1 LARPSDRQRRPAP
14 RWLRAPAFAA
24 ALLVLLHASLAPT
37 EPVDTLLGQAGARTI
52 SASDIALARALGVFG
67 FAPSAA
73 PIERAD
79 VDRYVDVLLMLDEAG
94 RLGIDVEPAALDAAW
109 VAVGIRAGGEA
120 ALERWLEQ
128 NAIDRDWA
136 RRRVEED
143 IVKTTFLDAR
153 FAAFVFPDDDAIT
166 RELGPGEHDETAREK
181 ARQRLITRGAS
192 EAQAT
197 WLADARRRAAIR
209 ILLPAG
215 ASVAPPFAMP

>member
-1 LARPSDRQRRPAP
+1 V
-14 RWLRAPAFAA
+14 
-24 ALLVLLHASLAPT
+24 LLVLLHASLAPT
-37 EPVDTLLGQAGARTI
+37 APVDTLLAQTGAKTI

-73 PIERAD
+73 PIERSD

-94 RLGIDVEPAALDAAW
+94 RIGIEVEPAALDAAW
-109 VAVGIRAGGEA
+109 VAIGIRAGGDA
-120 ALERWLEQ
+120 ALQHWLEQ

-136 RRRVEED
+136 RRLVEED
-143 IVKTTFLDAR
+143 IVKAKFLDAR

-166 RELGPGEHDETAREK
+166 RELGPGEHDEAAREK
-181 ARQRLITRGAS
+181 ARQRLVGRAAS

-197 WLADARRRAAIR
+197 WLADARRRTSIR

-215 ASVAPPFAMP
+215 FSVAPPFFMP